1 MTAGLSAPQKLG
13 AMRQAH
19 ACREGGGKCSF
30 FWGAVPLPPTRE
42 DSQAAFWPK
51 ALLST
56 LPGHHGFLVWE
67 QSSLLTPLWFADER
81 DPACYGLHQAQPLG
95 QEQSLRTPRGPVC
108 RVSREAED
116 SAGLLIRTPLPAANR
131 TQAMLCRRHWDPLL
145 VTVWTQGSQPRES
158 CPHL

>member
-19 ACREGGGKCSF
+19 ACREGGEKCSF

-56 LPGHHGFLVWE
+56 LRGTMGFLSGSSLH
-67 QSSLLTPLWFADER
+67 SSLLCGLQLNGTR
-81 DPACYGLHQAQPLG
+81 PATGSTRLSPWDKSSHSG
-95 QEQSLRTPRGPVC
+95 H
-108 RVSREAED
+108 RVD
-116 SAGLLIRTPLPAANR
+116 LSA
-131 TQAMLCRRHWDPLL
+131 
-145 VTVWTQGSQPRES
+145 V
-158 CPHL
+158 